1 MPVIDELHISDIRGN
16 KLGTDSVIHK
26 RKIWFAGIYYILAAM
41 LYVLNMFFEAVR
53 PGVFAT
59 VFLICVAIE
68 LVIRRDI
75 TFSRFIDKLVAAY
88 IAYNTLSVIWLIRS
102 GMPYTVYIQEFVV
115 SLLPVIFYFVTAHHD
130 DFRFY
135 RNFLYA
141 VLIIG
146 VLGILL
152 QIIMPQFYIDY
163 SYKLSFV
170 SKADAATCRVRMDSV
185 VGSTVLGFISV
196 AAMLASIPFIMYGVN
211 PDSRT
216 AEQGEGD
223 KPGASPHDNT
233 VTGIKRIRI
242 FGIISFLINM
252 TVAFMS
258 NQRSAMVVAILV
270 ILYFNYLIFFVFRS
284 LDKKYF
290 IVELIVVALAFAG
303 LCAVR
308 MDAVMKIYYRLVS
321 LPDAIGERSEQWIA
335 AVNNMYSTWL
345 GNGLGANG
353 HKALGIED
361 AHVIADGG
369 LVKLYCEQG
378 IFGFSIFI
386 YIMLLSLKKGLRNLG
401 TCYTELGIVAVALL
415 QSVGSNILAF
425 QLTTPIFWYAIGRI
439 HNNVEILTD
448 FSDVPATERSPDV
461 PTHAGRKASGSH
473 GSIVG
478 SIR

>member
-1 MPVIDELHISDIRGN
+1 MDQGTQHEN
-16 KLGTDSVIHK
+16 K
-26 RKIWFAGIYYILAAM
+26 KIWFALIYHILAVM
-41 LYVLNMFFEAVR
+41 LYVINMFVQAVR

-59 VFLICVAIE
+59 VFLFCVAIE
-68 LVIRRDI
+68 LIIRKQI
-75 TFSRFIDKLVAAY
+75 TFKLFTDKLIAAY
-88 IAYNTLSVIWLIRS
+88 FLYNAASVIWLLKGGLPVS
-102 GMPYTVYIQEFVV
+102 VYEQEFVV
-115 SLLPVIFYFVTAHHD
+115 SLLPVIFYFVGRACVTGSIYSD
-130 DFRFY
+130 RFY
-135 RNFLYA
+135 RNFIYA
-141 VLIIG
+141 ILIVG

-185 VGSTVLGFISV
+185 VGCTVLGFISV
-196 AAMLASIPFIMYGVN
+196 AAMLASIRFIMTGSGSADVCV
-211 PDSRT
+211 
-216 AEQGEGD
+216 AEKKD
-223 KPGASPHDNT
+223 DPGN
-233 VTGIKRIRI
+233 VKRMRI
-242 FGIISFLINM
+242 FGIISLIINM
-252 TVAFMS
+252 VVAFMS

-270 ILYFNYLIFFVFRS
+270 IIYFNYLLFFVYRV

-290 IVELIVVALAFAG
+290 IVEMIVIAAAFIG

-321 LPDAIGERSEQWIA
+321 LPDAVGERSEQWIA

-369 LVKLYCEQG
+369 LVKMYCEQG
-378 IFGFSIFI
+378 IFGFSMFI
-386 YIMLLSLKKGLRNLG
+386 YMVILSCRKGLGNLKEY
-401 TCYTELGIVAVALL
+401 CVELGIIAVALL

-439 HNNVEILTD
+439 NAEAE
-448 FSDVPATERSPDV
+448 S
-461 PTHAGRKASGSH
+461 
-473 GSIVG
+473 
-478 SIR
+478 

>member
-1 MPVIDELHISDIRGN
+1 M
-16 KLGTDSVIHK
+16 GTDSEINK
-26 RKIWFAGIYYILAAM
+26 RKIWFAGIYYVIAVM

-53 PGVFAT
+53 PGVLAT

-68 LVIRRDI
+68 LFIRKDI
-75 TFSRFIDKLVAAY
+75 TFAKFIDKLVAAY
-88 IAYNTLSVIWLIRS
+88 IAYNTLSVIWLVKS

-115 SLLPVIFYFVTAHHD
+115 SLLPVIFYYTAHD
-130 DFRFY
+130 GTSWEPVGFETSEKSGRSGKFY
-135 RNFLYA
+135 RNFVYA
-141 VLIIG
+141 VLILG

-163 SYKLSFV
+163 SYRLSFV

-196 AAMLASIPFIMYGVN
+196 AAMLASIPFVMYGAAPVSGTVER
-211 PDSRT
+211 DM
-216 AEQGEGD
+216 GD
-223 KPGASPHDNT
+223 KTGASVKDAS
-233 VTGIKRIRI
+233 GIKRIRL
-242 FGIISFLINM
+242 FGIVSFLINM

-270 ILYFNYLIFFVFRS
+270 ILYFNYLIFFVFRT
-284 LDKKYF
+284 LDRKYF
-290 IVELIVVALAFAG
+290 IVELIIVLAAFAG

-378 IFGFSIFI
+378 IFGFSMFI
-386 YIMLLSLKKGLRNLG
+386 YIMILSLRKGLKNLG
-401 TCYTELGIVAVALL
+401 TSYVELGIVAVALL

-425 QLTTPIFWYAIGRI
+425 QLTTPIFWYA
-439 HNNVEILTD
+439 
-448 FSDVPATERSPDV
+448 
-461 PTHAGRKASGSH
+461 
-473 GSIVG
+473 VG
-478 SIR
+478 SIHHADDRVKNS